1 MFLPKSDIFKD
12 LRQEAVSDI
21 SDVAVEESHNKGE
34 TLFSAGDPATCFYI
48 LVEGKVGLSI
58 GEAASSH
65 YTVNRIGESFGWSSV
80 VGRDCFSA
88 TAECLAPTKVMRIQ
102 RTELEKVFDAH
113 TRSGRVFYRSL
124 AKAMGE
130 RWLDVH
136 GSLMSELTRNQAV
149 SYGTGQVSD
158 TKED

>member
-21 SDVAVEESHNKGE
+21 SEVAVEESHKKGE
-34 TLFSAGDPATCFYI
+34 TLFSAGDKATCFYI
-48 LVEGKVGLSI
+48 LVEGKVGLRI
-58 GEAASSH
+58 GEGASSH
-65 YTVNRIGESFGWSSV
+65 YTVNKIGESFGWSSV

-88 TAECLAPTKVMRIQ
+88 TAECLAPTKVMRIDKSD
-102 RTELEKVFDAH
+102 LEKVFDAH
-113 TRSGRVFYRSL
+113 ARSGRVFFRSL

-136 GSLMSELTRNQAV
+136 GSLMSELTRDQAV